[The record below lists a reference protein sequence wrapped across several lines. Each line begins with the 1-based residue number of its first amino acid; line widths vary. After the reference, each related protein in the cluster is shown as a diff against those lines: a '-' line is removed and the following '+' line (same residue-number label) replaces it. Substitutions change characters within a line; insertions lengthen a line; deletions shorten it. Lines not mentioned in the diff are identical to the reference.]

1 MHGRESSHRCKK
13 TKPRA
18 GWTRGQSDGSCVG
31 PAMNAIKLGDEVRIV
46 VPGSEGDATLGTP
59 DR

>member
-1 MHGRESSHRCKK
+1 
-13 TKPRA
+13 
-18 GWTRGQSDGSCVG
+18 
-31 PAMNAIKLGDEVRIV
+31 MNAIKLGDEVRIM